1 MNHAFTPFELQT
13 LTGCAPSPACPRDVF
28 APFEPHTVTEQPVHE
43 AGPGQRISLVLASAL
58 KAVARAAELV
68 AEWQAR
74 SRARRELMALDER
87 SLQDI
92 GLSRGDAYMEYSKP
106 FWRD

>member
-1 MNHAFTPFELQT
+1 MTHLSTFVGRLA
-13 LTGCAPSPACPRDVF
+13 AA
-28 APFEPHTVTEQPVHE
+28 EQPVLK
-43 AGPGQRISLVLASAL
+43 ASLGRSLSLALATTL

-74 SRARRELMALDER
+74 SRGRRELMALDER

-92 GLSRGDAYMEYSKP
+92 GLGRGDAYMEYSKP